1 MGHTGGIREAKDQKL
16 ECGWCAHCIGM
27 NMVMLIWLKPLREGD

>member
-1 MGHTGGIREAKDQKL
+1 MNSDRRERDRGKEGNQ

-27 NMVMLIWLKPLREGD
+27 NMVILN